1 MKHIFV
7 FLFFAT
13 FSIGIVSLS
22 IAANI
27 YVKTKAKVVQ
37 YYLYFYTP
45 FTLVVVLNALHEYID
60 INVPAVQPYIRVS
73 LGYFETVAMYVLMF
87 TIPVFA
93 HGICSVPYAKIKN
106 AIFGGIAIITY
117 IGYHFCVFI
126 ANSNE
131 VEMVGSYISFT
142 IFISVNIYVF
152 LIGIYHYRKLEDD
165 IRKKLTLK
173 VVILIGVFLPGIIY
187 DTFPTIHSSIHF
199 FPILYCGFSVIFTHH
214 LIKYYSHPPQVPR
227 DTMSQEKFFE
237 KYDISP
243 REREIVLLL
252 LQGYSN
258 NKIAETLCIALSTVK
273 THLRNI
279 YPKFGVNS
287 RYELLTLFKNNEVS
301 PASGTEEQES

>member
-1 MKHIFV
+1 MNHVYV
-7 FLFFAT
+7 FYLFAT
-13 FSIGIVSLS
+13 VATGIVSLA
-22 IAANI
+22 IAGNI
-27 YVKTKAKVVQ
+27 YGRTREKLLR
-37 YYLYFYTP
+37 YYLYFYAA
-45 FTLVVVLNALHEYID
+45 FTLIVVLHALHLYIETN
-60 INVPAVQPYIRVS
+60 IPAIHPYLPRFLDYLEAIS
-73 LGYFETVAMYVLMF
+73 FYLLMF

-93 HGICSVPYAKIKN
+93 HALCSVPHAKIKN

-126 ANSNE
+126 ANSDR
-131 VEMVGSYISFT
+131 VELLGSYIEFT
-142 IFISVNIYVF
+142 IFISVNIYVL

-173 VVILIGVFLPGIIY
+173 VLILIGVFLPGIIY
-187 DTFPTIHSSIHF
+187 DMFPTIHSSIQF

-214 LIKYYSHPPQVPR
+214 LIKYYSHPPQVSK
-227 DTMSQEKFFE
+227 DTMSQEEFFE

-301 PASGTEEQES
+301 PTSGTEEQDP